1 MPAGTP
7 TATDSFFLSQS
18 TNFKQRVQTDL
29 IVFCNTVET
38 EAPTGV
44 TGTMPNLVH
53 QARASFVKVIQNPA
67 NFTNWL
73 TLFVQAAAADG
84 NVISAAT
91 VAATNYTPIT
101 TIPIADGQ
109 AADGQSP
116 IISRTLIQNAIA
128 AAFNT
133 FVPGI

>member
-7 TATDSFFLSQS
+7 TASDSAFLAQS
-18 TNFKQRVQTDL
+18 TNFKLRVQTDL

-38 EAPTGV
+38 EVPTGV
-44 TGTMPNLVH
+44 TGTMPTTVH
-53 QARASFVKVIQNPA
+53 VARVNFVKTIQNPA
-67 NFTNWL
+67 NFNNWL
-73 TLFVQAAAADG
+73 PLFVQAAAADG

-101 TIPIADGQ
+101 TIPIADTQ
-109 AADGQSP
+109 AADGQTP

-133 FVPGI
+133 FVPSI

>member
-7 TATDSFFLSQS
+7 TATDSAFLATS
-18 TNFKQRVQTDL
+18 TNFKLRVQTDL

-38 EAPTGV
+38 EVPTGV
-44 TGTMPNLVH
+44 TGTMPNHVH
-53 QARASFVKVIQNPA
+53 EARMNFVKTIQNPA

-73 TLFVQAAAADG
+73 TLFVQSAAADA

-91 VAATNYTPIT
+91 VAATNYTPIPDT
-101 TIPIADGQ
+101 TTANTQSADGQ
-109 AADGQSP
+109 TP

-128 AAFNT
+128 ASFNT